1 MKESKTKNK
10 RVLFIDALNSYYRA
24 YIVDPSLSTN
34 GDPIGGMKGFLK
46 ILQKL
51 TREIRPD
58 RIVICW
64 DGAGGS
70 KRRKSINK
78 NYKEGRSPIRLNRQV
93 RNLTENQEVQNKVW
107 QQTRLVEYLSYMP
120 VTQLLFE
127 HIEADDLIAFTAK
140 LEDYSGWQKVVVSS
154 DKDFIQI
161 LDEET
166 VLFRPTQEQVLNVKR
181 VVDEYGIHP
190 NNFALARAIAGD
202 KNDNLPGAKG
212 VGLATIKKRFPF
224 LEDEE
229 EYLASDIFEHCREN
243 IDGVKAYTSI
253 LNEEAL
259 VRQNYKMM
267 QLGSP
272 SISVTT
278 KMKIRAIIASDNLFF
293 NKTEVIKMM
302 SQDGFG
308 ETSWTDLFQRFN
320 KILIDK

>member
-1 MKESKTKNK
+1 LKESKTKNK

-267 QLGSP
+267 QLSSP
-272 SISVTT
+272 SISVST

>member
-1 MKESKTKNK
+1 LKESKTKNK

-267 QLGSP
+267 QLSSP
-272 SISVTT
+272 SISVST

-308 ETSWTDLFQRFN
+308 ETSWADLFQRFN

>member
-267 QLGSP
+267 QLSSP
-272 SISVTT
+272 SISVST

-308 ETSWTDLFQRFN
+308 ETSWADLFQRFN

>member
-1 MKESKTKNK
+1 M
-10 RVLFIDALNSYYRA
+10 
-24 YIVDPSLSTN
+24 
-34 GDPIGGMKGFLK
+34 
-46 ILQKL
+46 
-51 TREIRPD
+51 
-58 RIVICW
+58 
-64 DGAGGS
+64 
-70 KRRKSINK
+70 
-78 NYKEGRSPIRLNRQV
+78 
-93 RNLTENQEVQNKVW
+93 
-107 QQTRLVEYLSYMP
+107 
-120 VTQLLFE
+120 
-127 HIEADDLIAFTAK
+127 
-140 LEDYSGWQKVVVSS
+140 
-154 DKDFIQI
+154 
-161 LDEET
+161 
-166 VLFRPTQEQVLNVKR
+166 LNVKR

-267 QLGSP
+267 QLSSP
-272 SISVTT
+272 SISVST